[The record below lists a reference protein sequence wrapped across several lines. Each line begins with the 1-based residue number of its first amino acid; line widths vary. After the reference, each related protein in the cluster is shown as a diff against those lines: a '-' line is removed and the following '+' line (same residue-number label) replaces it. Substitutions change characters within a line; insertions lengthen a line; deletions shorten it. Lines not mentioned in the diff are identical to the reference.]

1 MTFWTS
7 SRLLARLAVR
17 CRTATPGAFLGA
29 AMLLSGTSVLIGA
42 TQATPVAQAS
52 APDFGSPPSG
62 QIPIL
67 YNDRHVYS
75 KPDVLKQG
83 RVLAAYA
90 KDGTIYLPLRS
101 MFEQMGATVSFDASG
116 RTATVTKPGATIVV
130 TVGKPVVVINGESR
144 PLDVPPIVYQ
154 GVVLV
159 PIRVISESMGAYVQW
174 VPDRRLVVVRYVEP
188 TPPPTEAPAP
198 EETVAPPPPPPPTPN
213 PLTVGGYFR
222 SYYFT
227 RQNASNNPG
236 TQFDFSPGAKYNSNA
251 VNQATWN
258 SAIAPHAD
266 YAFANTGWDIG
277 GSYLYANPMNGPC
290 VVPANH
296 AKGAVCVSQTPP
308 NTNPDDTV
316 PGFTMSTFYEAYLK
330 YKKYGWDGALGN
342 ILFTSPWANPA
353 DTRLKPQAFQG
364 AYLNYT
370 APSGWSVGGADM
382 LTFEGRTSS
391 AFSHQTLLTSY
402 PAGSSGL
409 PSNIVVPGGQG
420 INTNGFSY
428 ARAGYANPSGTGL
441 GVNGYFYNVS
451 DLVNMWWG
459 DGRYV
464 FPGKFAPFVAVQGGT
479 ESNAGQSYL
488 GKVNSQVI
496 GAQIG
501 ANLTKNFLL
510 TVGYDSVPWHT
521 DSVFLPKN
529 VTCSSSN
536 YQISAKSTLA
546 YFLPLNTAQC
556 FNNPNGTTSI
566 YYGGWAGPYT
576 DNTTSDPFYTT
587 NFLQGQPDRRAPG
600 NSWQATLTFTS
611 TNQKWIVQ
619 AADAWYDYGN
629 ALGPENTKIWW
640 FDGRYRFSHVGK
652 APYHGLLLR
661 YRYGERYLSN
671 TYCGAAATN
680 CQAGS
685 AIGSTEFGGLPIFKY
700 SRAMLEYDF

>member
-1 MTFWTS
+1 MSFTLA
-7 SRLLARLAVR
+7 RAGLLA
-17 CRTATPGAFLGA
+17 A
-29 AMLLSGTSVLIGA
+29 AMLLSGLSPALA
-42 TQATPVAQAS
+42 ETQATPVAQAS
-52 APDFGSPPSG
+52 SPDFGSPPTG

-236 TQFDFSPGAKYNSNA
+236 TQFNFSPGAKYNSNG

-277 GSYLYANPMNGPC
+277 ASYLYANPMDGPC

-308 NTNPDDTV
+308 NTNPDDTL
-316 PGFTMSTFYEAYLK
+316 PGFTMSTLYEAYIK
-330 YKKYGWDGALGN
+330 YKAYGWNGSLGN
-342 ILFTSPWANPA
+342 ILFNSPWANPS
-353 DTRLKPQAFQG
+353 DGRLKPVAFQG
-364 AYLNYT
+364 GDLGYT
-370 APSGWSVGGADM
+370 SPSGWTVEGADM
-382 LTFEGRTSS
+382 LTMENRTSS
-391 AFSHQTLLTSY
+391 QFTHQTLLTSY
-402 PAGSSGL
+402 PAGGGGL
-409 PSNIVVPGGQG
+409 ASNIIVPGGQG
-420 INTNGFSY
+420 ISTNGFTY
-428 ARAGYANPSGTGL
+428 AKAGYASPMGFS
-441 GVNGYFYNVS
+441 VDGYFYNVS
-451 DLVNMWWG
+451 DLVNQWWF
-459 DGRYV
+459 DGKYT
-464 FPGKFAPFVAVQGGT
+464 FNAKGSISPFIALQGGT
-479 ESNAGQSYL
+479 ESNAGQSYI
-488 GKVNSQVI
+488 GKVDSQVF
-496 GAQIG
+496 GAQVG
-501 ANLTKNFLL
+501 ATFAKNFLL
-510 TVGYDSVPWHT
+510 TFGYDQIPWHT

-529 VTCSSSN
+529 VTCSNSN
-536 YQISAKSTLA
+536 YQISAGSTLA
-546 YFLPLNTAQC
+546 YVLPLNAPQC
-556 FNNPNGTTSI
+556 FTNINTGLTQV
-566 YYGGWAGPYT
+566 YYGGWASPYT
-576 DNTTSDPFYTT
+576 DNYATDPLFTTSID
-587 NFLQGQPDRRAPG
+587 QGMVDRRAPG
-600 NSWQATLTFTS
+600 SSYKVTLTYTS
-611 TNQKWIVQ
+611 TNKRWVFL
-619 AADAWYDYGN
+619 ASDAWYDYGN
-629 ALGPENTKIWW
+629 TLAAERTTDWNLDGQYHFSQVTK
-640 FDGRYRFSHVGK
+640 S
-652 APYHGLLLR
+652 PYHGLLLR
-661 YRYGERYLSN
+661 YRYMQRSLSN
-671 TYCGAAATN
+671 TFCGAAATSCAPN
-680 CQAGS
+680 S
-685 AIGSTEFGGLPIFKY
+685 TLGSTFLGGLPLFKY
-700 SRAMLEYDF
+700 NRAQLEYDF